1 MNTEQYL
8 INIEYDF
15 QKNKNK
21 VIAHGQKN
29 YMKNQFDF
37 FGIKTPLRRKI
48 QKIYMDK
55 AGLPNK
61 KELSSIV
68 KILWNKPQRECQYF
82 AQELVEKYKNDFVER
97 DMVLLEYM
105 IINKS
110 WWDTIDMLA
119 PHFIGQI
126 LKDYPE
132 LQDEYISS
140 WVDSDN
146 IWINRTAILFQLKYK
161 EDTDF
166 QLFKSI
172 VERLKTKNEF
182 FVKKAIGWGL
192 REYSKT
198 EPDQVE
204 QYIKYAK
211 LQPLSEKEGMKV
223 IMKNKK

>member
-82 AQELVEKYKNDFVER
+82 AQELVEKYKNDFIER

-110 WWDTIDMLA
+110 WWDTVD
-119 PHFIGQI
+119 FIAVKLVGEYFVKYPKQI
-126 LKDYPE
+126 SIYTDKWL
-132 LQDEYISS
+132 
-140 WVDSDN
+140 DSGN
-146 IWINRTAILFQLKYK
+146 IWLQRTTLLFQLKYK
-161 EDTDF
+161 DKLNCNLLEN
-166 QLFKSI
+166 SI
-172 VERLKTKNEF
+172 KYMLDSDEF
-182 FVKKAIGWGL
+182 FINKAIGWIL

-198 EPDQVE
+198 NRQWVINFTNN
-204 QYIKYAK
+204 IKLHK
-211 LQPLSEKEGMKV
+211 LSMKEALRLIK
-223 IMKNKK
+223 